1 MLSRSVQ
8 NLSCSERVQP
18 PQNNTA
24 EVPASSRGAVHHLRR
39 HAYKQREPVSRVEI
53 DGDEMR
59 EPSGAGLRKSLYSQ
73 RMLPACRHLWHRQ
86 RPAPASVPRRG
97 KAHSTPSPLGDGA
110 AGRAWITVRASTFRA
125 LATAHLRC
133 SSRASRSPRERR
145 SLSPQRGPTRPPP
158 ATTAVPRPRLP
169 STARQ
174 PYQGAPARSRRRW
187 AARRPPWPHSAAR
200 RARTRRPPGVPRG
213 GAHRCAAKPPRLR
226 EPE

>member
-1 MLSRSVQ
+1 MTACAPANWHSRMIPH
-8 NLSCSERVQP
+8 N
-18 PQNNTA
+18 
-24 EVPASSRGAVHHLRR
+24 SRGCYPAPIRIPPAARGSSLNRTTPPKCLLAAETPYITCANTHTNSES
-39 HAYKQREPVSRVEI
+39 QCPEFEI
-53 DGDEMR
+53 DGHEMR

-86 RPAPASVPRRG
+86 HPAPASVPRRG

-187 AARRPPWPHSAAR
+187 AARRPPWPRSAAS
-200 RARTRRPPGVPRG
+200 RART
-213 GAHRCAAKPPRLR
+213 
-226 EPE
+226 